1 MFCPKCGQPQASDE
15 VRFCVRCGLQ
25 LDAVK
30 SLVTNEVMF
39 IQHEARNQQVS
50 TWQKPGVK
58 TSAKIIFLS
67 IILGPI
73 FLGVSVLNDTP
84 GPMVVP
90 FTLFLLGVL
99 WMIYSLVFGESPV
112 NRKANQPSIN
122 APNTQAYV
130 PPQPQTQRTLPP
142 QPINTAEM
150 VKPPSVTENTT
161 KLFEQK

>member
-39 IQHEARNQQVS
+39 VQREINKPIP

-58 TSAKIIFLS
+58 TSAKILFLS
-67 IILGPI
+67 IILAPL
-73 FLGVSVLNDTP
+73 FFGVAIVNETP

-99 WMIYSLVFGESPV
+99 WMIYSLVFGESPMS
-112 NRKANQPSIN
+112 RKAKQTQIN
-122 APNTQAYV
+122 PANTQVYL
-130 PPQPQTQRTLPP
+130 PQAQTQRTLPP

-150 VKPPSVTENTT
+150 IKPPSVTENTT
-161 KLFEQK
+161 KLFEQQ